1 MVVMEVDDF
10 TEIARYWQNPIPYDA
25 IRDMNRAQCHAAID
39 AGMSALNQK
48 QARQWAQEKQS

>member
-1 MVVMEVDDF
+1 MTDDF

-39 AGMSALNQK
+39 AGMAALNQL
-48 QARQWAQEKQS
+48 QRDRWAEQEKQS